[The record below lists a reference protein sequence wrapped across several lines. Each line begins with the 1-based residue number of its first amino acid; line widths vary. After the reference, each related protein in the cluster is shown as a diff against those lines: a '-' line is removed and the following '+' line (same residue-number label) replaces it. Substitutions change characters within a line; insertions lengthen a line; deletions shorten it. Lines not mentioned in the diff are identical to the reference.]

1 MSRSQDHVVRLVKA
15 LATYD
20 RWTRKE
26 LMTAMGWSRDRTE
39 RLVKA
44 LHGGKAVHIDEWLDD
59 TRGRNTV
66 AVFVLGPGKDAVRR
80 SKLSGSA
87 RTKAYKLRLKQR
99 AQADLAAAMSKLTQ
113 PLPEDV
119 T

>member
-1 MSRSQDHVVRLVKA
+1 MSHSHDHIVRLVKA

-26 LMTAMGWSRDRTE
+26 LATAMGWSRDRTE

-44 LHGGKAVHIDEWLDD
+44 LHKGKAVHVDEWVDD
-59 TRGRNTV
+59 ARGRNTV
-66 AVFVLGPGKDAVRR
+66 AVFALGPGKDATRR
-80 SKLSGSA
+80 AKLSGAA
-87 RTKAYKLRLKQR
+87 RTKAYKLRLKKQ
-99 AQADLAAAMSKLTQ
+99 ALADLSAAVNKLAK
-113 PLPEDV
+113 PLQEPV